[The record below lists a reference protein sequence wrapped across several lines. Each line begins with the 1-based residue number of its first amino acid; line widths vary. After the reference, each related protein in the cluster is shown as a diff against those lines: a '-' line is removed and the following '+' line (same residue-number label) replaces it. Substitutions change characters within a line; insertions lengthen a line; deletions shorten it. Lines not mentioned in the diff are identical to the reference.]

1 MSSIIGYLS
10 AFIKAATPYWAEL
23 IGAFFIAILGN
34 LVTTKG
40 SQKDSFKYFSMAFI
54 TIIVRDFFEIAYQM
68 AAELGY
74 QFIWWVQM
82 EPLVNLILTSLIT
95 AFFFVGAF
103 KNMKLYFSSVI
114 LVTTL
119 TGLFAGIS
127 MMLQQDPRYKTLGA
141 YLLSIYPAMG
151 LLMAGISF
159 YMSKATRQNTAVRAL
174 GTGFIVLTICYGYQ
188 WSDLI
193 GNIQQVTLLG
203 YTITIVL
210 ALASQAQLLNI
221 EVSILE
227 NKLEAE
233 ERSKREIWEISPFP
247 IIISRLRDGMILYMN
262 PMAQQMLTVSK
273 SEVTDFKLFDYFTDA
288 KRKEA
293 LMTQLQQWAVVK
305 SFEVQV
311 HHPLKNNLFWI
322 DMTTRTTDWDEE
334 IVLFTTFKD
343 ITDQKR
349 ATQVLRQQ
357 AETDPLTALYNR
369 RQFEIL
375 GYQALQSALRYRTPY
390 SVLMFDIDF
399 FKKVNDT
406 HGHDAGDLVLKQVA
420 RIMKETLRKSD
431 IVARYG
437 GEEFVA
443 FLPNTAPNDA
453 LIAAEHV
460 RQGVEKLDIVYN
472 GRQISVTIS
481 SGISASRATNLDVL
495 VRQADQALY
504 TSKKNGRNQV
514 SLFQDVH
521 PEETEENKNESEK
534 DNRENKDNREQ
545 EKQLPPLENKG

>member
-1 MSSIIGYLS
+1 MGSIITYLS
-10 AFIKAATPYWAEL
+10 AFTKAAAPYWAEL

-40 SQKDSFKYFSMAFI
+40 SQKDSFKYFSMAFV
-54 TIIVRDFFEIAYQM
+54 TIIIRDFFEIAYQM
-68 AAELGY
+68 AISLGY
-74 QFIWWVQM
+74 QFIWWIQM
-82 EPLVNLILTSLIT
+82 EPLINLILTSLIT

-103 KNMKLYFSSVI
+103 KNMKLYFSSVM
-114 LVTTL
+114 LVITL
-119 TGLFAGIS
+119 TGLFSGIS
-127 MMLQQDPRYKTLGA
+127 MMLQQDPHYKTLGA
-141 YLLSIYPAMG
+141 YLISIYPAMG
-151 LLMAGISF
+151 LLVAGISF
-159 YMSKATRQNTAVRAL
+159 YMNRMTRQNTAVRAL

-203 YTITIVL
+203 YAITIVL

-247 IIISRLRDGMILYMN
+247 IMISRLRDGMMLYMN

-273 SEVTDFKLFDYFTDA
+273 SEVNDFKLFDYFIDA

-349 ATQVLRQQ
+349 ATQVLKQQ

-375 GYQALQSALRYRTPY
+375 GYQALQSALRYRMPY

-420 RIMKETLRKSD
+420 RVMKETLRKSD
-431 IVARYG
+431 VVARYG

-443 FLPNTAPNDA
+443 FLPNTSPIDA
-453 LIAAEHV
+453 LTAAEHV
-460 RQGVEKLDIVYN
+460 RQNVEGLDIVYA
-472 GRQISVTIS
+472 GKPIAITIS
-481 SGISASRATNLDVL
+481 SGISGSRATNLDVL

-504 TSKKNGRNQV
+504 ASKENGRNQV
-514 SLFQDVH
+514 TLFQNIH
-521 PEETEENKNESEK
+521 PEEAEADKDHKESDKQEEPVKSENKE
-534 DNRENKDNREQ
+534 
-545 EKQLPPLENKG
+545 